1 MLSQI
6 AVALLGLAGAV
17 EAIPKIGN
25 AISQLVLGVA
35 TLLEDINNRRQ
46 LRAKQKELQKDYEII
61 FSTVANVNHG
71 RVRRIT
77 VENEDG
83 TIIFYNRQTLQH
95 PEPDGWSGGA
105 TEDKLS
111 EDGPEPPTI

>member
-46 LRAKQKELQKDYEII
+46 LRARQKELQKDYESILSAI
-61 FSTVANVNHG
+61 ADVNHG

-83 TIIFYNRQTLQH
+83 TIVFYDRQALQH
-95 PEPDGWSGGA
+95 PKPYGWSAG
-105 TEDKLS
+105 TPEDKLS